1 MSPLGENMDE
11 KNCIVQ
17 YKKISSLAMYTVI
30 LPFQK
35 WGKW

>member
-1 MSPLGENMDE
+1 MDE

-30 LPFQK
+30 LPSQK
-35 WGKW
+35 WEKR